1 MDYSGMEVIPS
12 GWSHHGMAG
21 PNIGICDGV
30 GGNHANTEAPRMTG
44 FLSQDDQE
52 DVAGGCAPT

>member
-1 MDYSGMEVIPS
+1 MEVIPS